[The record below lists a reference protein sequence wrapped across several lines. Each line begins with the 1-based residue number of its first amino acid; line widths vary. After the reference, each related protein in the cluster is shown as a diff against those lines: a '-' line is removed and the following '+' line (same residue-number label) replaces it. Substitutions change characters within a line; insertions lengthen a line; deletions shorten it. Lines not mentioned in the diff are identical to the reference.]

1 MKYQF
6 NKFTHDISQLRRVN
20 TTETTLID
28 ADTIEL
34 AWEAFC
40 AHETDNAPDRSVST
54 EIVCEVQS

>member
-6 NKFTHDISQLRRVN
+6 TKFTHDISQLRRVN
-20 TTETTLID
+20 TTETTLIY

-40 AHETDNAPDRSVST
+40 AYEIDNAPGRTVST
-54 EIVCEVQS
+54 EIVCQEKT